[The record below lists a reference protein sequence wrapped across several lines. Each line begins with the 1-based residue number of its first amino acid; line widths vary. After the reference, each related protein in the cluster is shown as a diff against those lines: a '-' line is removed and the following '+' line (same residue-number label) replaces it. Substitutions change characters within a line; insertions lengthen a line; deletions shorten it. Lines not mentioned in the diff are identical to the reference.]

1 MNKIVALILVLLI
14 GSSIGTYLHKK
25 NKRLKKAEP
34 QVQKQT
40 STIQPKV
47 ETSSDIKMY
56 TMQEV
61 AAHGANPDSNDCW
74 TVIHDKVYDI
84 ADFIYKHPGGEQISQ
99 VCGKDGTVLFETRP
113 MGSGTPHSET
123 AREMLKKFY
132 IGDLKK

>member
-14 GSSIGTYLHKK
+14 GSSIGTYVYKK
-25 NKRLKKAEP
+25 NKNSKKVEP
-34 QVQKQT
+34 QVQQQT
-40 STIQPKV
+40 STVQSKV
-47 ETSSDIKMY
+47 ETPSNVKTY
-56 TMQEV
+56 TMEEV
-61 AAHGANPDSNDCW
+61 VAHGSSPDSNDCW

-84 ADFIYKHPGGEQISQ
+84 AEFIYKHPGGEQIAQ

-113 MGSGTPHSET
+113 MGSKTPHSEA